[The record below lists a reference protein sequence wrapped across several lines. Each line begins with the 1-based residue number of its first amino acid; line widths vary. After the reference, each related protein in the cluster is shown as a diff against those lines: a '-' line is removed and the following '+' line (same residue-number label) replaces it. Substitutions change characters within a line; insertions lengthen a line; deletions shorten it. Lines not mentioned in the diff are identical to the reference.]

1 MIELIIT
8 ALIFLMCFLTYAMFR
23 ISRRLSYFVSNLE
36 ETFYSIESFRE
47 HLELVYGLDKF
58 HGDDTLQ
65 SLLEHG
71 KELSDFLGESQS
83 IFSLDEKEFLKYVE
97 DKDNTAET
105 SQTLEEQ
112 TTVLH
117 ESP

>member
-1 MIELIIT
+1 MIEFIIGIL
-8 ALIFLMCFLTYAMFR
+8 AFLVCLLTYTLYR

-36 ETFYSIESFRE
+36 ETFQSIESYRE

-83 IFSLDEKEFLKYVE
+83 IFSLNEKEFLKYVE
-97 DKDNTAET
+97 DKTKDEDDT
-105 SQTLEEQ
+105 STPPQTEE
-112 TTVLH
+112 
-117 ESP
+117 

>member
-1 MIELIIT
+1 MIEFIIGIL
-8 ALIFLMCFLTYAMFR
+8 ASLVCLLTYILYR

-36 ETFYSIESFRE
+36 ETFQSIESYRE
-47 HLELVYGLDKF
+47 HLELVYGLDIF

-83 IFSLDEKEFLKYVE
+83 IFSLNEKEFLKYVE
-97 DKDNTAET
+97 DKNKDEDDTTEA
-105 SQTLEEQ
+105 SQTVEE
-112 TTVLH
+112 
-117 ESP
+117 